1 MSHLTNISSHKLTN
15 IKDVKRYLNVASIS
29 RDGLLVSKRNHPFTT
44 SSETIILPRTSL
56 MAYWQPSTSNWTTRL
71 VINYRWSYN
80 AISLLWTWI
89 TPSPECPP
97 LATPVPLYKSSQVL
111 WLANRLTTPQRLSV
125 SHSLLMS
132 LNGAINWFYSYTRSC
147 QIPDEKYD
155 SLRDALTRLIVD
167 LHPLSGPRAVIR
179 VDPAPSFVSLHNHDG
194 LKHLNVLLEIGRIKN
209 KNPVAEKAVQE
220 LEEEL
225 LRQEPG
231 CGSVSE
237 AGLAIATARLN
248 SRLRHQGVSS
258 RELWMQATPL

>member
-194 LKHLNVLLEIGRIKN
+194 LKHLNV
-209 KNPVAEKAVQE
+209 AEKAVQE

-237 AGLAIATARLN
+237 AGLAIATDRDKSRARDRYLGTSIDGIWCYIN
-248 SRLRHQGVSS
+248 LCI
-258 RELWMQATPL
+258 